1 MLIPFSEVHALN
13 HGRGKRRQKIMAVPE
28 SCLMRWNCPCHHAH
42 DRRRRFIRQSFA
54 FVNGEPSSFD
64 LDLLGSDLLILA
76 VITFSF

>member
-1 MLIPFSEVHALN
+1 MRTTIVV
-13 HGRGKRRQKIMAVPE
+13 AV
-28 SCLMRWNCPCHHAH
+28 S
-42 DRRRRFIRQSFA
+42 FFRQSFA